1 MSVSVVIPAR
11 WKSERLPGKILAD
24 IAGKPVL
31 WHTWDRTCQMQLA
44 REVVIA
50 VDDKDVFNEVR
61 TWGAKVVMTDEK
73 CQSGTERA
81 FSILNQ
87 LKGDMI
93 LIVQGDECFVD
104 WRLLD
109 NMVKAW
115 QENET
120 DIITPVYRFKNWSD
134 VEDSGNVKVVVNEN
148 GRALYFSRSPIPHV
162 RGVNPLDWLEKHP
175 FWWHIGV
182 YGYRREVLAH
192 YAKLPRSSL
201 EEIEKLEQLRFLEAG
216 FHIQVMETDYH
227 ELSVDTLKDL
237 EKARKIMLKDLV
249 K

>member
-24 IAGKPVL
+24 IAGRPLL
-31 WHTWDRTCQMQLA
+31 WHTWDRVCQMRLA
-44 REVVIA
+44 REVIIA
-50 VDDKDVFNEVR
+50 VDHKEVFDEVR
-61 TWGAKVVMTDEK
+61 SWGAKVVMTDEK
-73 CQSGTERA
+73 CESGTERT

-93 LIVQGDECFVD
+93 LCVQGDECFID
-104 WRLLD
+104 WKLLD
-109 NMVKAW
+109 KVVEVWHK
-115 QENET
+115 NET

-134 VEDSGNVKVVVNEN
+134 VESTSNVKVVVNSS

-162 RGVNPLDWLEKHP
+162 RGMDPHNWLEKHP

-182 YGYRREVLAH
+182 YGYRREVLAN
-192 YAKLPRSSL
+192 YAKLPKSDL
-201 EEIEKLEQLRFLEAG
+201 ENVEKLEQLRFLEAG
-216 FHIQVMETDYH
+216 FHIQVVETDYH
-227 ELSVDTLKDL
+227 ELSVDTLNDL
-237 EKARKIMLKDLV
+237 EKARKAMLKELV